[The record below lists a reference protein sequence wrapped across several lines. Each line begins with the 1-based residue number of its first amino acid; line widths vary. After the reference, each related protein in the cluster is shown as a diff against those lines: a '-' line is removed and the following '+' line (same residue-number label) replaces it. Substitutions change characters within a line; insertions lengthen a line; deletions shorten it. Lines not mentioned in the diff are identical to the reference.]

1 MYIAEV
7 LKGISIG
14 FSKAVLMISVKSTP
28 SLAGVEISGGYDDFD
43 SLYDAISAITDE
55 QLLSEYPRYQNV
67 AIRLLGFS
75 YDLRHAMQGDREI
88 ALVDNGM
95 TEELMAFHHTIAP
108 RSNVV
113 YRFNY
118 LYPEMMF
125 VTLAINCLA
134 QLRVKK
140 LAKTAYPYFHD
151 KQIIWDDALT
161 TLRSFQAKFARCVR
175 DTLPTPG
182 VSARWHNTLIYG
194 GASVEG
200 IVDQYV
206 DMLNITYLKLNK
218 DKRLKELSRTS
229 RRIAEYYLDEE
240 HHDMKGA
247 LEAAA
252 KESGCDIHD
261 LNFTGLEY
269 PDNIEW

>member
-151 KQIIWDDALT
+151 NKLYGMTLT
-161 TLRSFQAKFARCVR
+161 TLRSFKPSLRDASGIRC
-175 DTLPTPG
+175 PHG
-182 VSARWHNTLIYG
+182 VSARCIIR
-194 GASVEG
+194 S
-200 IVDQYV
+200 
-206 DMLNITYLKLNK
+206 IT
-218 DKRLKELSRTS
+218 RCF
-229 RRIAEYYLDEE
+229 RRGYRD
-240 HHDMKGA
+240 HM
-247 LEAAA
+247 
-252 KESGCDIHD
+252 
-261 LNFTGLEY
+261 
-269 PDNIEW
+269 